1 MPEGKAN
8 IDRRRLL
15 AFAAGGAA
23 TALALPA
30 LVSPAIVSPAL
41 AQVANWP
48 DKPIKVV
55 VPYAPGG
62 GTDIVARPWMEKL
75 GQAFGQ
81 PFVIENRGGASGM
94 IGTEAVAKSAPD
106 GYNFLFTSNNT
117 LNILPL
123 LKKVPYDPLKNFDP
137 VGRAGDMVCGFVIHP
152 AAGLKTFGE
161 MIDFAKKN
169 PGKLAYGSSGS
180 GTATQMRVEMLK
192 LKAGIDI
199 LHVPYRGGADALN
212 DVLANTVQMM
222 NESSA
227 LPHVKGGKVILLNI
241 NHSVRST
248 EYPDVPTLTE
258 LGYPGADVPISFT
271 LWAPA
276 GTPIEVRAKINAKM
290 IEIAKSDDMKQR
302 LTSAGFAAVPQTMDD
317 LVAQVLVEDSKV
329 HSELIKA
336 ANIKLE

>member
-1 MPEGKAN
+1 MAMMLS
-8 IDRRRLL
+8 RRNVL
-15 AFAAGGAA
+15 GAA
-23 TALALPA
+23 VGSIAVPFAK
-30 LVSPAIVSPAL
+30 PAI
-41 AQVANWP
+41 AQASWP

-62 GTDIVARPWMEKL
+62 GTDIIARPWMEKL
-75 GQAFGQ
+75 GQIWGQ

-106 GYNFLFTSNNT
+106 GYNFLLTSNNT

-123 LKKVPYDPLKNFDP
+123 LKQVPYDPAKSFDP

-152 AAGLKTFGE
+152 SAGIKSFKEL
-161 MIDFAKKN
+161 IDFAKKN

-180 GTATQMRVEMLK
+180 GTATQMRLEMLK

-212 DVLANTVQMM
+212 DVLANNVQMM

-227 LPHVKGGKVILLNI
+227 LPHVKAGKLILLNI
-241 NHSVRST
+241 NHSERST

-258 LGYPGADVPISFT
+258 LGYPDADVPISFS

-276 GTPIEVRAKINAKM
+276 GTPQEIREKINARM

-302 LTSAGFAAVPQTMDD
+302 LASAGYAPVAQTMAE
-317 LVAQVLVEDSKV
+317 LVQKILVEDTKI
-329 HSELIKA
+329 HATLIKA

>member
-1 MPEGKAN
+1 MSYAKY
-8 IDRRRLL
+8 DRRRVLGL
-15 AFAAGGAA
+15 GVGSAAA
-23 TALALPA
+23 TVFA
-30 LVSPAIVSPAL
+30 SPAL
-41 AQVANWP
+41 AQGTNWP

-123 LKKVPYDPLKNFDP
+123 LKKVPYDPLKSFDP

-152 AAGLKTFGE
+152 AANLKTFAE
-161 MIDFAKKN
+161 LIDFAKKN

-192 LKAGIDI
+192 VKAGVDI

-212 DVLANTVQMM
+212 DVLANNVQMM
-222 NESSA
+222 NESSS
-227 LPHVKGGKVILLNI
+227 LPHVKGGKLILLNI

-258 LGYPGADVPISFT
+258 LGYPGADVPISFS

-276 GTPIEVRAKINAKM
+276 GTPLEIRARINAKM
-290 IEIAKSDDMKQR
+290 IEIANSAEMKQR
-302 LTSAGFAAVPQTMDD
+302 LASAGYAPMAQTMDE
-317 LVAQVLVEDSKV
+317 LVAKVIVEDSKV
-329 HSELIKA
+329 HGELIKA

>member
-1 MPEGKAN
+1 MAMMLS
-8 IDRRRLL
+8 RRNVL
-15 AFAAGGAA
+15 GAA
-23 TALALPA
+23 VGSIAVPFAK
-30 LVSPAIVSPAL
+30 PAI
-41 AQVANWP
+41 AQASWP

-62 GTDIVARPWMEKL
+62 GTDIIARPWMEKL
-75 GQAFGQ
+75 GQIWGQ

-106 GYNFLFTSNNT
+106 GYNFLLTSNNT

-123 LKKVPYDPLKNFDP
+123 LKQVPYDPAKSFDP

-152 AAGLKTFGE
+152 SAGIKSFKEL
-161 MIDFAKKN
+161 IDFAKKN

-180 GTATQMRVEMLK
+180 GTATQMRLEMLK

-212 DVLANTVQMM
+212 DVLANNVQMM

-227 LPHVKGGKVILLNI
+227 LPHVKAGKLILLNI
-241 NHSVRST
+241 NHSERST

-258 LGYPGADVPISFT
+258 LGYPDADVPISFS

-276 GTPIEVRAKINAKM
+276 GTPQEIREKINARM

-302 LTSAGFAAVPQTMDD
+302 LASAGYAPVAQTMAELVQKILVDD
-317 LVAQVLVEDSKV
+317 TKIHAT
-329 HSELIKA
+329 LIKA